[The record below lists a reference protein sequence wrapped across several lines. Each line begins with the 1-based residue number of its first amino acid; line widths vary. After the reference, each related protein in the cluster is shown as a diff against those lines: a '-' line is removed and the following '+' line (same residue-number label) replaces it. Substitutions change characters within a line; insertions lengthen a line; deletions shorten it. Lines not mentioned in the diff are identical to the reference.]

1 MQEQLYSNLIGLHVT
16 VGSDLTEERLRDYAN
31 VWASRSSGTA
41 EAYAR
46 ATALLAREVQKRRT
60 RQDARDGTF
69 GKRR

>member
-46 ATALLAREVQKRRT
+46 ATALPGKCRSKRMY
-60 RQDARDGTF
+60 F
-69 GKRR
+69 PSLMVSWF